1 MRNVSNRLI
10 VPGALAL
17 ALLLPGWLR
26 AQVTVDVVGGGGD
39 RIPVAVVQFHGSDSQ
54 PVEHRVANVIAQD
67 LMQSSA
73 FKVLQSDGHA
83 AHVDD
88 KGRADTDYFKGEG
101 ADLVVAGSFAQ
112 DQAGNV
118 RIDFALIDLAKG
130 HPVFEDT
137 ISGPA
142 RAVRHHAHTISDR
155 IHMALTGTR
164 GAYATRICYI
174 ARSGDGSELVLSD
187 ADGYNLRVLHRSNA
201 PIMSPRWSPDGK
213 RIAYVSFER
222 QRPRVY
228 VHDITTGTRH
238 VVAKF
243 RGTNSAPAWSPD
255 SGRLAVA
262 LSKDGDSQIY
272 LVGADGANLRRLM
285 TTRSR
290 DTEPSFSPDGRHIL
304 FTSDRSG
311 QPQIYRIAADGT
323 GRAERMTFEGS
334 YNASPRYSPDGK
346 SFAFVQLRGGR
357 YNVAI
362 QNFATG
368 EIQYLTSGH
377 EDRYPAFAPNG
388 KAILYATE
396 VGGRGRLGAAATD
409 GRTRWDIGVRARDV
423 RGPDW
428 GPFTAHRWEIARWE
442 NTSSSD

>member
-1 MRNVSNRLI
+1 
-10 VPGALAL
+10 
-17 ALLLPGWLR
+17 
-26 AQVTVDVVGGGGD
+26 
-39 RIPVAVVQFHGSDSQ
+39 
-54 PVEHRVANVIAQD
+54 
-67 LMQSSA
+67 
-73 FKVLQSDGHA
+73 
-83 AHVDD
+83 
-88 KGRADTDYFKGEG
+88 
-101 ADLVVAGSFAQ
+101 
-112 DQAGNV
+112 
-118 RIDFALIDLAKG
+118 
-130 HPVFEDT
+130 
-137 ISGPA
+137 
-142 RAVRHHAHTISDR
+142 
-155 IHMALTGTR
+155 
-164 GAYATRICYI
+164 
-174 ARSGDGSELVLSD
+174 VLSD

-255 SGRLAVA
+255 SRRLAVT

-285 TTRSR
+285 ATRSR

>member
-1 MRNVSNRLI
+1 MRNVFNGLI
-10 VPGALAL
+10 LAGVLAL
-17 ALLLPGWLR
+17 ASGALR
-26 AQVTVDVVGGGGD
+26 AQVVVDVVGGAGD
-39 RIPVAVVQFHGSDSQ
+39 RVPVAVVQFQGSESQ
-54 PVEHRVANVIAQD
+54 PAEHRVANVIARD

-73 FKVLQSDGHA
+73 FKVLQSDAHA

-88 KGRADTDYFKGEG
+88 KGRADTEYFKAQG
-101 ADLVVAGSFAQ
+101 ADLVVAGRFTQ

-118 RIDFALIDLAKG
+118 RIGFALIDLAKG
-130 HPVFEDT
+130 QAVLEDT
-137 ISGPA
+137 VSGPA
-142 RAVRHHAHTISDR
+142 SAVRRHAHTIADR
-155 IHMALTGTR
+155 IHQALTGTP
-164 GAYATRICYI
+164 GAYATRICYV
-174 ARSGDGSELVLSD
+174 ARSGDGSELVVSD
-187 ADGYNLRVLHRSNA
+187 ADGYNLRVLYKSDA
-201 PIMSPRWSPDGK
+201 PVMSPRWSPDGR

-222 QRPRVY
+222 QRPRVV
-228 VHDITTGTRH
+228 VHDIADGKRV

-255 SGRLAVA
+255 GKTLALA
-262 LSKDGDSQIY
+262 LSKDSDSQIY
-272 LVGADGANLRRLM
+272 LVDADGANLRRLM

-290 DTEPSFSPDGRHIL
+290 DTEPSFSPDGRNIL

-311 QPQIYRIAADGT
+311 QPQIYRIAADGK
-323 GRAERMTFEGS
+323 GNAERMTFEGN

-346 SFAFVQLRGGR
+346 FFAFVQQRGGR

-362 QNFATG
+362 QNLATG
-368 EIQYLTSGH
+368 EIQYLTAGS

-396 VGGRGRLGAAATD
+396 VNGLGRLGATATD

-428 GPFTAHRWEIARWE
+428 GPFTAQRWEIAQWE
-442 NTSSSD
+442 NTSSSH

>member
-1 MRNVSNRLI
+1 MRKVCNGLI
-10 VPGALAL
+10 LAGALAL
-17 ALLLPGWLR
+17 ALPCGWLR
-26 AQVTVDVVGGGGD
+26 AQVTVDVVGGAGD
-39 RIPVAVVQFHGSDSQ
+39 RVPLAVVQFHGSESQ
-54 PVEHRVANVIAQD
+54 PAEHRVANVIARD

-73 FKVLQSDGHA
+73 FKVLQSDAHA

-88 KGRADTDYFKGEG
+88 KGRADTDYFKAQG

-118 RIDFALIDLAKG
+118 RIGFALIDLAKG
-130 HPVFEDT
+130 QAVIEDT
-137 ISGPA
+137 IKGPA
-142 RAVRHHAHTISDR
+142 SAVRHHAHTISDR
-155 IHMALTGTR
+155 IHQALTGTP
-164 GAYATRICYI
+164 GAYSTRICYV
-174 ARSGDGSELVLSD
+174 ARSGNGSELVVSD
-187 ADGYNLRVLHRSNA
+187 ADGYNLRVLYRANA
-201 PIMSPRWSPDGK
+201 PIMSPRWSPDGR

-228 VHDITTGTRH
+228 VHDVTDGKRH

-255 SGRLAVA
+255 SKTLAVA
-262 LSKDGDSQIY
+262 LSKDSDSQIY
-272 LVGADGANLRRLM
+272 VVNADGSNLRRLM

-311 QPQIYRIAADGT
+311 QPQIYRVAANGS
-323 GRAERMTFEGS
+323 GSAERMTFEGS

-346 SFAFVQLRGGR
+346 SFAFVQQRGGR

-362 QNFATG
+362 QNLATG

-388 KAILYATE
+388 KSILYATE
-396 VGGRGRLGAAATD
+396 VNGRGRLGGTATD
-409 GRTRWDIGVRARDV
+409 GRTRWDIGVRAQDV

-428 GPFTAHRWEIARWE
+428 GPFTAHRWEIAQWE
-442 NTSSSD
+442 NTSSSY

>member
-1 MRNVSNRLI
+1 MRNVSNGLI
-10 VPGALAL
+10 LAAALAL
-17 ALLLPGWLR
+17 ALPCGGLR
-26 AQVTVDVVGGGGD
+26 AQVTVDVVGGAGD
-39 RIPVAVVQFHGSDSQ
+39 RIPLAVVQFHGSESQ
-54 PVEHRVANVIAQD
+54 PLEHRVANVITQD

-73 FKVLQSDGHA
+73 FKVLQSDAHA
-83 AHVDD
+83 AHVDN
-88 KGRADTDYFKGEG
+88 KGRADPDYFKAQG
-101 ADLVVAGSFAQ
+101 ADLVVAGSFTQ

-118 RIDFALIDLAKG
+118 RIGFALIDLAKG
-130 HPVFEDT
+130 QAVLEDT
-137 ISGPA
+137 IKGPA
-142 RAVRHHAHTISDR
+142 SAVRHHAHAISDR
-155 IHMALTGTR
+155 IHQALTGTP
-164 GAYATRICYI
+164 GAYATRICYV
-174 ARSGDGSELVLSD
+174 ARSGDGSELVVSD
-187 ADGYNLRVLHRSNA
+187 TDGYNLRVLYKSNA
-201 PIMSPRWSPDGK
+201 PIMSPRWSPDG
-213 RIAYVSFER
+213 RHIAYVSFER

-228 VHDITTGTRH
+228 VHDVTDGKRL

-255 SGRLAVA
+255 SKTLAVA
-262 LSKDGDSQIY
+262 LSKDSDSQIY
-272 LVGADGANLRRLM
+272 LVNADGSNLRRLM

-311 QPQIYRIAADGT
+311 QPQIYRIAANGS
-323 GRAERMTFEGS
+323 GSAERMTFEGS

-346 SFAFVQLRGGR
+346 SFAFVQQRGGR

-362 QNFATG
+362 QNLATG

-396 VGGRGRLGAAATD
+396 VNGRGRLGATATD
-409 GRTRWDIGVRARDV
+409 GRTRWDIGVRAPDV

-428 GPFTAHRWEIARWE
+428 GPFTTHRWEIARWE
-442 NTSSSD
+442 DTSSSY